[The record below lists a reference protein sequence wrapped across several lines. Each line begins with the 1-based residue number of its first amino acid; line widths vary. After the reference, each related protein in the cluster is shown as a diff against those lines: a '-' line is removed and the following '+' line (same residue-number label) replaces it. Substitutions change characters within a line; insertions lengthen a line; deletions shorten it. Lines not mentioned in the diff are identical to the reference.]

1 MSKFAEIFQDLVV
14 IKLEQLYQFTMQFG
28 PKIALAIIIF
38 LIGWVCAIL
47 LKKIVSKLLK
57 ALGLDVLSE
66 KAGFK
71 HFLEKGG
78 IQKKP
83 SALAGLVFYWIII
96 FSALITAF
104 NTLELNTAS
113 QLIQQ
118 VLSYMPKFI
127 VALILFVMGIFLS
140 QFVGKLVETTS
151 HLASINFYRLIGKA
165 ARYLVMALAIMICL
179 EYLGVA
185 KTSIAIIFGVVPLI
199 VSLLF
204 IMGGREIV
212 SSILAGRL
220 LMKEYK
226 QGDTIEFDSIS
237 GQIQSIN
244 VVTTKITG
252 KEGEIIIPNSELA
265 KKIIKK
271 ITKSSSQNR

>member
-1 MSKFAEIFQDLVV
+1 MSKFGEIFQDLVV
-14 IKLEQLYQFTMQFG
+14 KKLTQSYQFTIEFG

-38 LIGWVCAIL
+38 LIGWICAVL

-57 ALGLDVLSE
+57 ALGFDVLSE
-66 KAGFK
+66 KVGLK

-83 SALAGLVFYWIII
+83 SSLIGLLFYWIII
-96 FSALITAF
+96 FSALVMAF

-118 VLSYMPKFI
+118 VFSYIPKFI
-127 VALILFVMGIFLS
+127 VALILLVVGIFLS
-140 QFVGKLVETTS
+140 HFIGKLVEATS
-151 HLASINFYRLIGKA
+151 HLASIHFYRALGKA
-165 ARYLVMALAIMICL
+165 AHYLVMALAVMICL

-185 KTSIAIIFGVVPLI
+185 KTSIVIIFGVVPLI
-199 VSLLF
+199 ASLLF
-204 IMGGREIV
+204 IIGGRDIV

-237 GQIQSIN
+237 GQIKIIELF
-244 VVTTKITG
+244 VTKITV

-271 ITKSSSQNR
+271 VEN

>member
-96 FSALITAF
+96 FSALVTSF

-118 VLSYMPKFI
+118 TLSYMPKFI
-127 VALILFVMGIFLS
+127 VALILLVVGTFLS
-140 QFVGKLVETTS
+140 QFVGRLVEATS
-151 HLASINFYRLIGKA
+151 RLAGINFYRALGKTA
-165 ARYLVMALAIMICL
+165 HYFIMALVIMICL

-185 KTSIAIIFGVVPLI
+185 KTSIIIIFGVVPLI

-204 IMGGREIV
+204 IVGGREVIA
-212 SSILAGRL
+212 SILSGRL

-237 GQIQSIN
+237 GQIKIIDFVVTKIN
-244 VVTTKITG
+244 V

-271 ITKSSSQNR
+271 V

>member
-1 MSKFAEIFQDLVV
+1 MSKFAEIFQALVV
-14 IKLEQLYQFTMQFG
+14 KKLVQSYQFTMEFG

-38 LIGWVCAIL
+38 LIGWICAVL

-57 ALGLDVLSE
+57 ALGFDVLSE
-66 KAGFK
+66 KTGLT
-71 HFLEKGG
+71 HVLEKGG

-83 SALAGLVFYWIII
+83 SALFGLLFYWIII
-96 FSALITAF
+96 FSALVMAF
-104 NTLELNTAS
+104 NALELNTVS

-118 VLSYMPKFI
+118 TLSYIPKFI
-127 VALILFVMGIFLS
+127 VALILLIMGMFLS
-140 QFVGKLVETTS
+140 QFIGKLVETTS
-151 HLASINFYRLIGKA
+151 HLASIQFYRASGKV

-185 KTSIAIIFGVVPLI
+185 KTSIVIIFGIVPLI
-199 VSLLF
+199 ASLLF
-204 IMGGREIV
+204 IIGGREIV

-237 GQIQSIN
+237 GQIKTIDF
-244 VVTTKITG
+244 VVTKIIA
-252 KEGEIIIPNSELA
+252 KDGEIIIPNLELA

-271 ITKSSSQNR
+271 VERVSK

>member
-1 MSKFAEIFQDLVV
+1 MSKFGGIFQDLVV
-14 IKLEQLYQFTMQFG
+14 KKLGQLYQFAREFG

-38 LIGWVCAIL
+38 LIGWICAVL
-47 LKKIVSKLLK
+47 LRKIVSKLLR

-66 KAGFK
+66 KTGLK

-78 IQKKP
+78 VQKKP
-83 SALAGLVFYWIII
+83 SSLVGLLFYWIII
-96 FSALITAF
+96 FSALVMAF
-104 NTLELNTAS
+104 DTLELNTAS

-118 VLSYMPKFI
+118 VLSYIPKFI
-127 VALILFVMGIFLS
+127 VALVLLAMGIFLS
-140 QFVGKLVETTS
+140 LFVDKLVETTS
-151 HLASINFYRLIGKA
+151 HLAGINFYRPLGKA

-185 KTSIAIIFGVVPLI
+185 KTSIVIIFGVVPLI

-204 IMGGREIV
+204 IIGGREIV

-237 GQIQSIN
+237 GQIQSIDL
-244 VVTTKITG
+244 VATKITG
-252 KEGEIIIPNSELA
+252 KEGEMIIPNSELA
-265 KKIIKK
+265 RKIIKK
-271 ITKSSSQNR
+271 ITKSPTQNR